1 MPKRGHLEAVCHVF
15 AYLKHHQNSTLVFG
29 ERLPCVEESAFSQVD
44 WGGFYGTEKEEMPPK
59 MPIARGNSVRI
70 SCFVDADHAGN
81 IVTRNSHTGMLA
93 FVNNRLVSWFSKH
106 QNMVECST
114 FGSEFV
120 ALRIAVE
127 QLEAL
132 MCKLRM
138 FGVSI
143 DGPVDVCCDNQSIV
157 DSSSLPQRTLQ
168 KKHNAVCFHKVTE
181 AAAMNV
187 IRVAKID
194 GPENLA
200 DLFTKLLATT
210 TRKKHLGSLCC

>member
-1 MPKRGHLEAVCHVF
+1 MCNVF
-15 AYLKHHQNSTLVFG
+15 ACLKHHQNSTLVFDK
-29 ERLPCVEESAFSQVD
+29 RLLHVEESAFSQVD
-44 WGGFYGTEKEEMPPK
+44 WGGLHGTKKEEMPPK
-59 MPIARGNSVRI
+59 MPTARRKSVRI
-70 SCFVDADHAGN
+70 SCFVDADHAEN
-81 IVTRNSHTGMLA
+81 IVTRRSHAGVLV
-93 FVNNRLVSWFSKH
+93 FVNNALISWFSKRK
-106 QNMVECST
+106 NTVECST

-132 MCKLRM
+132 SYKLRM
-138 FGVSI
+138 FGVPI
-143 DGPVDVCCDNQSIV
+143 DGPADVHCCDNQSVV
-157 DSSSLPQRTLQ
+157 DSFSLPQQTLQ
-168 KKHNAVCFHKVTE
+168 KKHNAACFHKVRE
-181 AAAMNV
+181 AAAMNA